1 MLNSPASLS
10 LLPWCGDLMSV
21 WKVKVLVIQLCLTL
35 RPQDGSPPSSSAHGS
50 LQGRILEWASSVQLF
65 SHVWIAAQQA
75 SLSITNSWSL
85 LKLMSIVSVIPF
97 NHLIL
102 SSPPALS
109 LSQHQGLF
117 KWVSSS
123 HHVAKV
129 LEFQFQHQ
137 SFQWILRMDCLDL
150 LAVQVSLRVFSNTTV
165 QKHQFFG
172 VQLSP
177 ILTSLLDYWKTIA
190 LTRWT
195 FVGKV
200 MSLFF

>member
-1 MLNSPASLS
+1 MISKIRTSHSPLHSIKFFDTRDHMAEWSRDPEDR
-10 LLPWCGDLMSV
+10 LPTFLYSP
-21 WKVKVLVIQLCLTL
+21 LYQL
-35 RPQDGSPPSSSAHGS
+35 
-50 LQGRILEWASSVQLF
+50 SSVQSL
-65 SHVWIAAQQA
+65 SRVWLSATPWTAVHQA

-137 SFQWILRMDCLDL
+137 SFQWILRMDWLDL
-150 LAVQVSLRVFSNTTV
+150 LAVQGTLRVFSNTTV